1 MAPSSSSTVDYS
13 AARKGFLDAGYTWP
27 EPKQNRLL
35 RAARGEE
42 VDEIP
47 VWIMRQAGRYLP
59 EFKALRAEHDF
70 VKVCQDPDLASEV
83 TIQPYRRF
91 NKLDACIV
99 FSDILT
105 IPMVMGQH
113 LEMVPGT
120 GPVLSPKLETPADID
135 KFLNLAPDVAEGLG
149 YVYDAIFATVSKLQN
164 ELTVIGFCGAPW
176 SLFCYMVEGGGSKT
190 WSKARAWLYSYPED
204 AKRVMAAITDICI
217 EYLVN
222 QYDAGAKILQVF
234 DTNGGEI
241 TPDCYLEFCLEN
253 FKRIP
258 VEVKRQRPDAL
269 LIGFPKDVQD
279 LTLFEDSAYDAIS
292 VTWRK
297 RAEEAR
303 RELPGKVLQGN
314 LDPAMLY
321 SPAAVVKEAVEANV
335 NAFGGGRS
343 KYIANLGH
351 GMMPDMTPEMA
362 GNFIDAI
369 KSVKL

>member
-13 AARKGFLDAGYTWP
+13 AARKGFLDAGYSWP
-27 EPKQNRLL
+27 EPEQNRLL

-120 GPVLSPKLETPADID
+120 GPVLSPKLETPTDID

-149 YVYDAIFATVSKLQN
+149 Y
-164 ELTVIGFCGAPW
+164 
-176 SLFCYMVEGGGSKT
+176 
-190 WSKARAWLYSYPED
+190 
-204 AKRVMAAITDICI
+204 
-217 EYLVN
+217 
-222 QYDAGAKILQVF
+222 
-234 DTNGGEI
+234 
-241 TPDCYLEFCLEN
+241 
-253 FKRIP
+253 
-258 VEVKRQRPDAL
+258 
-269 LIGFPKDVQD
+269 
-279 LTLFEDSAYDAIS
+279 
-292 VTWRK
+292 
-297 RAEEAR
+297 
-303 RELPGKVLQGN
+303 
-314 LDPAMLY
+314 
-321 SPAAVVKEAVEANV
+321 
-335 NAFGGGRS
+335 
-343 KYIANLGH
+343 
-351 GMMPDMTPEMA
+351 
-362 GNFIDAI
+362 
-369 KSVKL
+369 

>member
-1 MAPSSSSTVDYS
+1 MAETVVDYS
-13 AARKGFLDAGYTWP
+13 AARKDFIAAGKSWP

-59 EFKALRAEHDF
+59 EFRALRAEHDF
-70 VKVCQDPDLASEV
+70 VKVCQNPDLASEV
-83 TIQPYRRF
+83 TIQPFRRF
-91 NKLDACIV
+91 AKLDACIV

-105 IPMVMGQH
+105 IPMAMGQH

-120 GPVLSPKLETPADID
+120 GPVLSPKLERPEDIN
-135 KFLNLAPDVAEGLG
+135 KFLNLTPNVSGSLA
-149 YVYDAIFATVSKLQN
+149 YVYDAIFATVSKLNN

-190 WSKARAWLYSYPED
+190 WSKARSWLYSYPED
-204 AKRVMAAITDICI
+204 AKKVMDAIANICI
-217 EYLVN
+217 DYLIH

-241 TPDCYLEFCLEN
+241 TPDCYKEFCIDN

-258 VEVKRQRPDAL
+258 TEVKRKRPNAL
-269 LIGFPKDVQD
+269 VIGFPKDVQD
-279 LTLFEDSAYDAIS
+279 LALLEDSDYDVIS
-292 VTWRK
+292 LTWRK
-297 RAEEAR
+297 RPEEAR
-303 RELPGKVLQGN
+303 KELPGKVLQGN

-321 SPAAVVKEAVEANV
+321 SPKATVTKAVLENIK
-335 NAFGGGRS
+335 AFGGERS

-351 GMMPDMTPEMA
+351 GMMPDMSPEMA
-362 GNFIDAI
+362 GYFIDAV
-369 KSVKL
+369 KSVNL